1 MDEQS
6 VDGHLD
12 RAIAVDVCPRCQAF
26 WFDAHESLGLTP
38 GATLGLFRLI
48 GEHSATRAD
57 LAHADVMKCPRCGA
71 GLHLTHDLQRATR
84 FEYWRCANG
93 HGRFTTFFDFLREKD
108 FVRPLTPRQIAE
120 LRRAVQTV
128 NCANCGAP
136 VDLGKGGPCPHCGTP
151 LSMLD
156 MQQAESLVR
165 QLREAAR
172 PDKPVDPTLP
182 MRLAQARREVDAA
195 FQGLPSDPNW
205 MADAQAID
213 LIAAGVKLV
222 ARWIT

>member
-1 MDEQS
+1 
-6 VDGHLD
+6 
-12 RAIAVDVCPRCQAF
+12 
-26 WFDAHESLGLTP
+26 
-38 GATLGLFRLI
+38 
-48 GEHSATRAD
+48 
-57 LAHADVMKCPRCGA
+57 
-71 GLHLTHDLQRATR
+71 
-84 FEYWRCANG
+84 
-93 HGRFTTFFDFLREKD
+93 
-108 FVRPLTPRQIAE
+108 
-120 LRRAVQTV
+120 
-128 NCANCGAP
+128 
-136 VDLGKGGPCPHCGTP
+136 
-151 LSMLD
+151 MLD